1 MDNGFKMTAYC
12 GLVCTECPT
21 YAATMNDDDKAREK
35 VAMQWSKQYNTQIE
49 PGDINCDGCKSG
61 NSRLF
66 KFCSMC
72 EVRKCGEEKKVET
85 CAHCDDYA
93 CTKIKG
99 LFGLEPRMK
108 KALDR
113 IRATLS

>member
-1 MDNGFKMTAYC
+1 MDNGSKMTAYC

-21 YAATMNDDDKAREK
+21 YTATMNDDDKARGK
-35 VAMQWSKQYNTQIE
+35 VAMQWSKQYNTKIE

-61 NSRLF
+61 NGRLF
-66 KFCSMC
+66 KFCNMC

-85 CAHCDDYA
+85 CAHCDDYE
-93 CTKIKG
+93 CSKIQG
-99 LFGLEPRMK
+99 LFGMEPRMK

-113 IRATLS
+113 IRASLS